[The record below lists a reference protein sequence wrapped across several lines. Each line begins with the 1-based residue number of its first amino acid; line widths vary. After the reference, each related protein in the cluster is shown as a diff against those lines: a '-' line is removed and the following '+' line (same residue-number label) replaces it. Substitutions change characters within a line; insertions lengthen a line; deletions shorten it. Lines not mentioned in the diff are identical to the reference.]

1 MIHAAIAVA
10 TATGN
15 MQVLNDL
22 IPVIE
27 KNSTLPGVSP
37 DISPVFPVM
46 LSRGDF
52 KSALELF
59 GKISRETEN
68 LPQYSDI
75 LTDLLKAGFLN
86 DCIPRMNENLLVNLN
101 DTIVTGAVYR
111 SAIELAKETPFE
123 NIVTHIHS
131 MNDLVLLHPRH
142 DHLFFECITLLGDR
156 GFLNIHDPGIL
167 IRLAESIV
175 ERGIKERAISSI
187 VIKIAK
193 IGVQLKNRDYLQR
206 AVGLTGEITGQETRS
221 ATLSSVIDEASLLA
235 AQQGDLDL
243 LLRMRVWSK
252 LALKTGSRCL
262 RDGKYHRWC
271 DKIRHGQE
279 VIRCP

>member
-1 MIHAAIAVA
+1 
-10 TATGN
+10 
-15 MQVLNDL
+15 
-22 IPVIE
+22 
-27 KNSTLPGVSP
+27 
-37 DISPVFPVM
+37 M

-86 DCIPRMNENLLVNLN
+86 DCIPGMKETLLVNLN
-101 DTIVTGAVYR
+101 ETIVTGAVYR
-111 SAIELAKETPFE
+111 AAIELAKETPFE

-167 IRLAESIV
+167 IRLAESIGD
-175 ERGIKERAISSI
+175 RGIKERAISSI

-193 IGVQLKNRDYLQR
+193 IGVQSEKPRLPP
-206 AVGLTGEITGQETRS
+206 A
-221 ATLSSVIDEASLLA
+221 
-235 AQQGDLDL
+235 
-243 LLRMRVWSK
+243 
-252 LALKTGSRCL
+252 GSRPYR
-262 RDGKYHRWC
+262 RDNRAGDPLCYPEQRHRRS
-271 DKIRHGQE
+271 IAARRPAG
-279 VIRCP
+279 